1 MMMNRVIFKG
11 ETYYK
16 VNDLQELY
24 NVSMY
29 KIKKAIKEQGIVIG
43 TLKGFGRA
51 LFILEAELN
60 MLEIDGAVTYM
71 KTAVKDYREEMISN
85 GRMAK
90 LAYSLFGM
98 QKTNEELIQEASQKA
113 IARVDE
119 LNSTELTLITKT
131 DDEDIEAIETFNE
144 LAKKYGY
151 ANRFHR
157 IELVVNGE
165 LTNVI
170 LHTIDGILCNTYDFS
185 TIVDMSI
192 ESFEDEFK
200 RGIFE
205 DTFDNKFILTP
216 GESNT
221 TNEEAFIA
229 LLHKINDGNWHIAYP
244 NGDPEIIGDDGMYF
258 MKPAYNKETEIYIA
272 LLKADYK
279 YVHRARQ
286 F

>member
-1 MMMNRVIFKG
+1 MMINRVIFN
-11 ETYYK
+11 ENTYYK

-43 TLKGFGRA
+43 TLKGFGRT

-85 GRMAK
+85 GRMAG

-113 IARVDE
+113 IDKVDE
-119 LNSTELTLITKT
+119 LNSTELTLTTERDK
-131 DDEDIEAIETFNE
+131 EQIEQIRDFNQ
-144 LAKKYGY
+144 LAKEFGY
-151 ANRFHR
+151 ANRFHN
-157 IELVVNGE
+157 INLIVNGK

-170 LHTIDGILCNTYDFS
+170 LHTINGTICDTDDFY
-185 TIVDMSI
+185 TIDI
-192 ESFEDEFK
+192 PFEHYEAEFE

-205 DTFDNKFILTP
+205 DSYDTEFVLTP
-216 GESNT
+216 GESDT
-221 TNEEAFIA
+221 TDEEAFIA
-229 LLHKINDGNWHIAYP
+229 LLHKIKNENCHII
-244 NGDPEIIGDDGMYF
+244 NHRSGTDELVDDNEMCF
-258 MKPAYNKETEIYIA
+258 MKVPYHKEAEIYVA

-279 YVHRARQ
+279 FVHRARQ

>member
-1 MMMNRVIFKG
+1 MMINRVIFN
-11 ETYYK
+11 ENTYYK

-51 LFILEAELN
+51 LYILEAELN

-85 GRMAK
+85 GRMAG

-98 QKTNEELIQEASQKA
+98 QKTNEELIQEAHEKA
-113 IARVDE
+113 IDTVDE
-119 LNSTELTLITKT
+119 FGSTELTVTTKS
-131 DDEDIEAIETFNE
+131 DDEDIEAIETFNQ
-144 LAKKYGY
+144 LAKEFGY

-157 IELVVNGE
+157 IDLVINGE
-165 LTNVI
+165 LSNVI
-170 LHTIDGILCNTYDFS
+170 LHTINGTLSGSDDFY
-185 TIVDMSI
+185 TIADMSV
-192 ESFEDEFK
+192 ESFENEFE

-205 DTFDNKFILTP
+205 DTFENEFVLTP

-229 LLHKINDGNWHIAYP
+229 LLEKINGGNWHIAYP
-244 NGDPEIIGDDGMYF
+244 NGEPELVDDNGMYF
-258 MKPAYNKETEIYIA
+258 MKPTYNKETEIYVA